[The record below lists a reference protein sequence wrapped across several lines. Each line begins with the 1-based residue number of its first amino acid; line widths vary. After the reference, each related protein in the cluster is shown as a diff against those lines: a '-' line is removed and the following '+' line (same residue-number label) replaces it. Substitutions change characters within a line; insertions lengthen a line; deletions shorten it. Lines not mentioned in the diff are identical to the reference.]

1 MSETSMGIVSR
12 VACAVAAAVGCGG
25 AVGLTAEAT
34 QPSVVSIEGD
44 PSAGWRLVRN
54 GVAFTIRGAGG
65 PGSLEALAACG
76 GNAIRTW
83 GVEDVEKRVDGER
96 MIDRAHALGIAVTVG
111 LWLGHERH
119 GFDWHDPAALGRQR
133 QMVERA
139 VIAYRDHPAVLSWG
153 LGNEMEGVGDNP
165 VIWREVNQLARRIK
179 ELDPHHPVMTVVAN
193 VSPAKL
199 AAIKAHA
206 ADIDI
211 LGINAYAGVA
221 EMAARLRA
229 EHWTKP
235 YCITEFGLPGPWE
248 SPVTAWKAP
257 IEPSG
262 AVKAE
267 ATAVAQAAI
276 MADAGHC
283 LGSYAFLWG
292 QKQEATSSW
301 FGMFLP
307 TGEKTARVDVMA
319 RAWTGSWP
327 TNRAPV
333 LEAADVPFAGGEL
346 AGGGLR
352 EVRVRYGDP
361 EHDPLSFQWEVREE
375 SSDRREGGDAERP
388 PPAVPDAIVRAD
400 DRGFAEVRM
409 PSKPGAYRLFVTV
422 TDGHGSGA
430 VDNWPFLVTP
440 SP

>member
-1 MSETSMGIVSR
+1 MGIVFR
-12 VACAVAAAVGCGG
+12 MACAVMAVVCAAAPTPAADSAG
-25 AVGLTAEAT
+25 
-34 QPSVVSIEGD
+34 SVVAIEGD
-44 PSAGWRLVRN
+44 AATGWRLVRN
-54 GVAFTIRGAGG
+54 GAPFSIHGVGG
-65 PGSLEALAACG
+65 PGSLETLVACG

-83 GVEDVEKRVDGER
+83 GVEDVEKQVDGER
-96 MIDRAHALGIAVTVG
+96 MIDRGHRLGIAVTVG

-119 GFDWHDPAALGRQR
+119 GFDWNDSAAITRQR
-133 QMVERA
+133 QMVEQA
-139 VIAYRDHPAVLSWG
+139 VVTYRDHPALLSWG

-165 VIWREVNQLARRIK
+165 VIWREVNWLARRIK

-199 AAIKAHA
+199 AAITEHA
-206 ADIDI
+206 PDIDI
-211 LGINAYAGVA
+211 LGINAYAGVT

-248 SPVTAWKAP
+248 SPVTNWKAP

-262 AVKAE
+262 AAKAE
-267 ATAVAQAAI
+267 ATAAAQAAI
-276 MADAGHC
+276 MADTGHC
-283 LGSYAFLWG
+283 LGTYAFFWG

-307 TGEKTARVDVMA
+307 TGEKTARVDAMA

-327 TNRAPV
+327 VNRAPV
-333 LEAADVPFAGGEL
+333 VETANVPFAGAEL
-346 AGGGLR
+346 SGGG
-352 EVRVRYGDP
+352 VQQIRVRYRDP
-361 EHDPLSFQWEVREE
+361 ENDPLTFRWEVREE
-375 SSDRREGGDAERP
+375 SSDRREGGDAERQP
-388 PPAVPDAIVRAD
+388 PPVADAVVRSD
-400 DRGFAEVRM
+400 DRGTAEIRV

-422 TDGHGSGA
+422 TDGKGSGA
-430 VDNWPFLVTP
+430 VDNWPFLVVP